1 MKDTTVPGLSTGTR
15 RGFTVLRMPAQ
26 ISWQNYAGIRE
37 EVSRALSPATG
48 GRGGVILDFGDAVLL
63 DAAGLVLLARAETR
77 ARLLGR
83 TLRAVVPEESA
94 HVRRALRLT
103 GLSRLVPVFTDAAS
117 AAAEP
122 VPPRP
127 ARDVDT
133 AYALDAIRALHPMIT
148 TTAAGD
154 GDHTVVHLAGVLDEV
169 TVPRLG
175 DTLTRLVE
183 GDRRHLMVR
192 MHDRLGVRS
201 DPLPI
206 LLGIR
211 WRVAAEGGCL
221 ALPSLPAKLRRV
233 IDREGLGSVFAGC
246 RSIKDRLSTEP
257 I

>member
-1 MKDTTVPGLSTGTR
+1 ERWEMSPSVVPTRDDLVARLRVRFADVPVENVRRCVDDLWCCCTHLGVRPEERAIERLAASRLTGVVRGGRPPYPDGRAGSMPPGSRATAERPAGARTPTGMGRTKDTAVPGLGTGTR

-48 GRGGVILDFGDAVLL
+48 GRGGVILAFGDAVLL

-122 VPPRP
+122 VPPRA

-133 AYALDAIRALHPMIT
+133 AYALDAIR
-148 TTAAGD
+148 
-154 GDHTVVHLAGVLDEV
+154 
-169 TVPRLG
+169 
-175 DTLTRLVE
+175 
-183 GDRRHLMVR
+183 
-192 MHDRLGVRS
+192 
-201 DPLPI
+201 
-206 LLGIR
+206 
-211 WRVAAEGGCL
+211 
-221 ALPSLPAKLRRV
+221 
-233 IDREGLGSVFAGC
+233 
-246 RSIKDRLSTEP
+246 
-257 I
+257 